1 MIIVGIAGGT
11 GSGKTTFARALQNTM
26 ADDSVIISQ
35 DSYYRAHRDLSF
47 SERLKINY
55 DHPDAFEDELLVAQL
70 KKLRAGKKIEVPV
83 YDFTAY
89 TRSTETVPVRPQPI
103 VIVEGILVLAN
114 PKLRELFDLKVFVDT
129 DPDVR
134 ILRRLVR
141 DVEERDRTLS
151 SVHSQYLATVKP
163 MHEAFVEPSK
173 KYADLIVPEG
183 GFNTVAL
190 ETVAAVL
197 KQYLQDGENRLAN
210 NGERGWVDLG
220 NTYPIAIFNGPVCTT
235 NGLYRISDLGVEEAK
250 ELIVRHGF
258 ESAVGHEA
266 SAQVLSAI
274 LEVEVPMNRI
284 EYFQAVGQKAIALKL
299 NVRPPEG
306 QILSAEEMFKVGFEL
321 KLLERIS

>member
-70 KKLRAGKKIEVPV
+70 KKLRSGKKIEVPV

-210 NGERGWVDLG
+210 NGERG
-220 NTYPIAIFNGPVCTT
+220 
-235 NGLYRISDLGVEEAK
+235 
-250 ELIVRHGF
+250 
-258 ESAVGHEA
+258 
-266 SAQVLSAI
+266 
-274 LEVEVPMNRI
+274 
-284 EYFQAVGQKAIALKL
+284 
-299 NVRPPEG
+299 
-306 QILSAEEMFKVGFEL
+306 
-321 KLLERIS
+321 